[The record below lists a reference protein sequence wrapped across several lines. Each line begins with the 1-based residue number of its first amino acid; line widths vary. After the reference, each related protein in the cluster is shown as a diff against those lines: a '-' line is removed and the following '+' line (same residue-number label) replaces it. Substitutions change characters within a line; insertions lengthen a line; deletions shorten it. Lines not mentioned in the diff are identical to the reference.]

1 MKVGKKATGQGFI
14 DKLIC
19 HRHGNGGPK
28 RAANREER
36 CIERRVRRDGK
47 AECKRQAEE
56 V

>member
-14 DKLIC
+14 DKLIS

-36 CIERRVRRDGK
+36 AIERRVRRQGK
-47 AECKRQAEE
+47 KACEE
-56 V
+56 R